1 MPKARY
7 QHIHGTGTKFEEF
20 KDRLLDDEI
29 GIVNSG
35 DLNSKSGSAVYYKV
49 PGKKEPI
56 RLANDDDVLK
66 IYKINASTVPESV
79 DWYDRQDNPYIPT
92 TFSGLTGE
100 APELVFWEENQSIW
114 LLISVVYQTQDQPIY
129 HWRQMLTTDDL

>member
-7 QHIHGTGTKFEEF
+7 QHIHGTGTEFEEF
-20 KDRLLDDEI
+20 KDRLIDDEI
-29 GIVNSG
+29 GIVDSG
-35 DLNSKSGSAVYYKV
+35 DLNSKNGSAAYYKV
-49 PGKKEPI
+49 PGKEEPI

-79 DWYDRQDNPYIPT
+79 DWYDQQGNPDIPT
-92 TFSGLTGE
+92 TYSGSTGE

-114 LLISVVYQTQDQPIY
+114 LLVAVVYRVQDQPIY